1 MKQQENRAEPQEKQI
16 RFIDSHYNLKF
27 YIPDGGKIR
36 ITFRDGHTADRVC
49 KYIDDYH
56 LYVGN
61 CWATTLRFRPFLAFG
76 GLRKYARNP
85 QANRDYQ
92 LVENGVKT
100 CMYPGYPELFMQLNK
115 KNEFHYQPD
124 WYRGIEYPK
133 EQERGYDFNEDL
145 YVPGYFEVD
154 IKKGESIIFSAG
166 ISNTQ

>member
-61 CWATTLRFRPFLAFG
+61 CCYHICEFAEKMELSGSKLNLSINPNRQKTRP
-76 GLRKYARNP
+76 
-85 QANRDYQ
+85 
-92 LVENGVKT
+92 ET
-100 CMYPGYPELFMQLNK
+100 E
-115 KNEFHYQPD
+115 KNSD
-124 WYRGIEYPK
+124 K
-133 EQERGYDFNEDL
+133 EVQE
-145 YVPGYFEVD
+145 
-154 IKKGESIIFSAG
+154 
-166 ISNTQ
+166 

>member
-61 CWATTLRFRPFLAFG
+61 CCYHICEFAEKMELSGSKVEPVNQSEPSKNKTRNREKHPPWLKQAAASASAPVNAGTVLLSDNGDKRLCPREDAGNHSRP
-76 GLRKYARNP
+76 
-85 QANRDYQ
+85 
-92 LVENGVKT
+92 
-100 CMYPGYPELFMQLNK
+100 
-115 KNEFHYQPD
+115 
-124 WYRGIEYPK
+124 
-133 EQERGYDFNEDL
+133 
-145 YVPGYFEVD
+145 
-154 IKKGESIIFSAG
+154 
-166 ISNTQ
+166 

>member
-61 CWATTLRFRPFLAFG
+61 CCYHICELNGSKVEPVNQSEPSKNKT
-76 GLRKYARNP
+76 RNREK
-85 QANRDYQ
+85 QR
-92 LVENGVKT
+92 
-100 CMYPGYPELFMQLNK
+100 
-115 KNEFHYQPD
+115 
-124 WYRGIEYPK
+124 
-133 EQERGYDFNEDL
+133 
-145 YVPGYFEVD
+145 
-154 IKKGESIIFSAG
+154 
-166 ISNTQ
+166 

>member
-61 CWATTLRFRPFLAFG
+61 CCYHICEFAEKWSLMEAKLNLSINPNSQKQDQKQ
-76 GLRKYARNP
+76 RKTAIR
-85 QANRDYQ
+85 RCKS
-92 LVENGVKT
+92 NGTK
-100 CMYPGYPELFMQLNK
+100 
-115 KNEFHYQPD
+115 
-124 WYRGIEYPK
+124 I
-133 EQERGYDFNEDL
+133 
-145 YVPGYFEVD
+145 
-154 IKKGESIIFSAG
+154 
-166 ISNTQ
+166 